1 MANNEEITT
10 KKVWQFG
17 RTGGTYVG
25 EFPINSIIKPPY
37 TEITPLEGLFPNG
50 EQITLDDQIFNTAKQ
65 EWQLIKATVDADK
78 LETVQ
83 ALLDVQTEKNKE
95 LEQSLTDSQ
104 EALAEVYETILGGN

>member
-1 MANNEEITT
+1 MENNEEVTT

-17 RTGGTYVG
+17 RTGGTYIG
-25 EFPINSIIKPPY
+25 EFPIEAVIKPPY
-37 TEITPLEGLFPNG
+37 TEIAPLEGPFPNG
-50 EQITLDDQIFNTAKQ
+50 EQITLEDQIFNTAKQ

-83 ALLDVQTEKNKE
+83 ALLDVQIKKNIE
-95 LEQSLTDSQ
+95 LEQSITDSQ